1 MIILG
6 NKILLN
12 LNKEVHYI
20 QLEQLLQLKQND
32 KIILKYGKNILNLKE
47 DIKMKILNI
56 LIKH

>member
-20 QLEQLLQLKQND
+20 QPEQLLQLKQKD